1 MMEDENKN
9 IDDESIPVKQN
20 GIQVSM
26 LGVIIGVTLSLVYLL
41 TVGLLSGL
49 VFRDINACKSNS
61 GALDGLTTTVTPI
74 TTKLDGLTTTVTPI
88 TTKLDGL
95 TTTVTPITTKLD
107 ELTTTVTPI
116 TTKLDGQTT
125 TVTPITTKLDGQ
137 TTTVTPITTKLD
149 GLTTTVTPITTK
161 LDGLTT
167 TVTPITTKLDGLTT
181 TVTPITTTTQ
191 PYIPLIAL
199 NATLPSYYDV
209 SNYKL
214 KMNIKFNPYLK
225 TVDNT
230 EFGGQVDIT
239 MNLGISTSEIIFHA
253 GSQLLILDPI
263 VITNAATG
271 AIVASVLKAQ
281 HGSTINDFHYIKL
294 PTNLNA
300 GNYKLSILFGNT
312 IQSLYNNRGLF
323 AREYLDDLIRRYF
336 IIDQK

>member
-26 LGVIIGVTLSLVYLL
+26 LVVIIGVTLSLVYLL

-49 VFRDINACKSNS
+49 VFREINACKSNS
-61 GALDGLTTTVTPI
+61 GA
-74 TTKLDGLTTTVTPI
+74 
-88 TTKLDGL
+88 
-95 TTTVTPITTKLD
+95 
-107 ELTTTVTPI
+107 
-116 TTKLDGQTT
+116 
-125 TVTPITTKLDGQ
+125 
-137 TTTVTPITTKLD
+137 
-149 GLTTTVTPITTK
+149 
-161 LDGLTT
+161 
-167 TVTPITTKLDGLTT
+167 LDGLTT